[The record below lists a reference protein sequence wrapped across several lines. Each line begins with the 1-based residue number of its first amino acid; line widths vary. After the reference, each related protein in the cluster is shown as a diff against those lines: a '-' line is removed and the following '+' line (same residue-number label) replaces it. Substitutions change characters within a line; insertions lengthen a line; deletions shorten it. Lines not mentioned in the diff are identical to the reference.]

1 VRFQLP
7 KPLHGWREFAGEVGI
22 IVLGVLIALGAQQLV
37 EELSWRA
44 QVREATDT
52 LRREVGDHYRA
63 TAELVVAAPCIDH
76 QLQLLSA
83 EIAAQPPKPVPV
95 YSDEFERQF
104 VIRAPTRAWSDNQW
118 SAVRDEGVASHLGKD
133 LRSDLGYHYAQ
144 VEIMR
149 ENNRMTDQLESRLV
163 VLAQP
168 MAFDP
173 ATRAHLSEEVQELR
187 GHFDLMRIV
196 GNQIITRIDQMGFV
210 PSGPVATSATSGTLK
225 FCVARGLP
233 LGSIE
238 PQEAL

>member
-1 VRFQLP
+1 MRFQLP
-7 KPLHGWREFAGEVGI
+7 KPLHGWREFVGEVGI

-44 QVREATDT
+44 QVREATET

-63 TAELVVAAPCIDH
+63 AAEVVIAAPCIDR

-83 EIAAQPPKPVPV
+83 EIAAHPAKPVPL
-95 YSDEFERQF
+95 YSDEYERQF
-104 VIRAPTRAWSDNQW
+104 VIRAPSRAWSDNQW

-149 ENNRMTDQLESRLV
+149 DNNRVTDQLQSRLT

-173 ATRAHLSEEVQELR
+173 ATRARLSEEVQELR
-187 GHFDLMRIV
+187 GRFDLMRIV
-196 GNQIITRIDQMGFV
+196 GNQIIGRIDGMGFKPAGRV
-210 PSGPVATSATSGTLK
+210 LPANSGTLG
-225 FCVARGLP
+225 FCAAHRFPIGK
-233 LGSIE
+233 IE
-238 PQEAL
+238 PETVR